1 MERNDWEES
10 LFTKKIRIT
19 EEDLEYIRKLK
30 GKWSLARKLQEIINK
45 ERLANAKQ
53 SLSKEYGNARFC

>member
-1 MERNDWEES
+1 MERKDWKES

-30 GKWSLARKLQEIINK
+30 GKGSLARKLQEII
-45 ERLANAKQ
+45 
-53 SLSKEYGNARFC
+53 SKHRGV